1 MDGHFSGV
9 IKPFEAIGWC
19 QVQGRVDGSC
29 QSHII
34 STRQKCILLSHI
46 TVVQTSFSSLSSDK
60 NSCFALCI

>member
-34 STRQKCILLSHI
+34 STCQKFFAFSYHCGSDLIFLLVI
-46 TVVQTSFSSLSSDK
+46 
-60 NSCFALCI
+60 